1 MFGFSFSW
9 RRAIGLS
16 AAKARLSRR
25 IGIPLQQAGRD
36 RKVGRMVGAG
46 GFWAL
51 LFAASMGRNRS
62 GEATLLG
69 CLGTI
74 VKLVFVAALVALF
87 VMFLRRH

>member
-25 IGIPLQQAGRD
+25 IGIPLTQAGRE
-36 RKVGRMVGAG
+36 RKIARMVGAG
-46 GFWAL
+46 GFWTL
-51 LFAASMGRNRS
+51 LLASSLGRNRS

-74 VKLVFVAALVALF
+74 VKLIFVGIVIAVIVLF
-87 VMFLRRH
+87 VRSR